1 MPRLTSRIARIET
14 TLPPPSPPLD
24 PLDFSRLTPDQR
36 MRLAEL
42 SDRYEAVG
50 SEGLTGDELEEI
62 ALLIAILEGEQVA

>member
-1 MPRLTSRIARIET
+1 
-14 TLPPPSPPLD
+14 
-24 PLDFSRLTPDQR
+24 